1 MFSCCCEGAVTQ
13 AEGPAVAV
21 PPPPQVD
28 PVKAA
33 ADAEAEALKLA
44 QLEALKKMNVVRR
57 WCVKISTHEDFEF
70 VVFVLIFANI
80 VTLAMYNPLKSDSSR
95 YNFILDRIREPATLP
110 DADLTLT
117 LSLCSCGY
125 CTRALHCPHPLWLEC
140 TIYCWPQLQF
150 NMIGKSIRLPFQLCT

>member
-1 MFSCCCEGAVTQ
+1 MWSCCYEGAVTQ

-21 PPPPQVD
+21 PPPPQKD

-95 YNFILDRIREPATLP
+95 YNFILDRIRESATLP
-110 DADLTLT
+110 DAGFTFHLEFAFLWMLHKRVFNGLIFCGLRLQSIADLSF
-117 LSLCSCGY
+117 SL
-125 CTRALHCPHPLWLEC
+125 
-140 TIYCWPQLQF
+140 I
-150 NMIGKSIRLPFQLCT
+150 

>member
-1 MFSCCCEGAVTQ
+1 MWSCCYEGGVTQ

-21 PPPPQVD
+21 PPPPQTD

-70 VVFVLIFANI
+70 VVFILIFANI
-80 VTLAMYNPLKSDSSR
+80 VTLAMYNPLKSDSSG
-95 YNFILDRIREPATLP
+95 YNFILDRIREPAALP
-110 DADLTLT
+110 DADLTLHLDFVFLWT
-117 LSLCSCGY
+117 LHKRVFTGLI
-125 CTRALHCPHPLWLEC
+125 HPASSVQCFAGLN
-140 TIYCWPQLQF
+140 F
-150 NMIGKSIRLPFQLCT
+150 S

>member
-1 MFSCCCEGAVTQ
+1 MWSCCYEGGVTQ

-21 PPPPQVD
+21 PPPPQTD

-70 VVFVLIFANI
+70 VVFILIFANI
-80 VTLAMYNPLKSDSSR
+80 VTLAMYNPLKSDSSG
-95 YNFILDRIREPATLP
+95 YKFILDRIREPAALP
-110 DADLTLT
+110 DADLTLHLDFVFLWT
-117 LSLCSCGY
+117 LHKRVFTGLI
-125 CTRALHCPHPLWLEC
+125 HPASSVQCFAGLNFSR
-140 TIYCWPQLQF
+140 T
-150 NMIGKSIRLPFQLCT
+150 

>member
-1 MFSCCCEGAVTQ
+1 MADHSFHACFPEGALASPEASTLI
-13 AEGPAVAV
+13 V
-21 PPPPQVD
+21 PPPPPID

-95 YNFILDRIREPATLP
+95 YNYILDRIRELN
-110 DADLTLT
+110 
-117 LSLCSCGY
+117 S
-125 CTRALHCPHPLWLEC
+125 HH
-140 TIYCWPQLQF
+140 
-150 NMIGKSIRLPFQLCT
+150 FQHHLLVA

>member
-1 MFSCCCEGAVTQ
+1 VTQ

-21 PPPPQVD
+21 PPPPQTD

-70 VVFVLIFANI
+70 VVFILIFANI
-80 VTLAMYNPLKSDSSR
+80 VTLAMYNPLKSDSSG
-95 YNFILDRIREPATLP
+95 YNFILDRIREPAALP
-110 DADLTLT
+110 DADLTLHLEFVFLWT
-117 LSLCSCGY
+117 LHKRVFTGLI
-125 CTRALHCPHPLWLEC
+125 HPASSVQCFAGLNFSR
-140 TIYCWPQLQF
+140 T
-150 NMIGKSIRLPFQLCT
+150 

>member
-1 MFSCCCEGAVTQ
+1 LWSCCYEGGVTQ

-21 PPPPQVD
+21 PPPPQTD

-70 VVFVLIFANI
+70 VVFILIFANI
-80 VTLAMYNPLKSDSSR
+80 VTLAMYNPLKSDSSG
-95 YNFILDRIREPATLP
+95 YNFILDRIREPAALP
-110 DADLTLT
+110 DADLTLHLEFVFLWT
-117 LSLCSCGY
+117 LHKRVFTGLI
-125 CTRALHCPHPLWLEC
+125 HPASSVQCFAGLNFSR
-140 TIYCWPQLQF
+140 T
-150 NMIGKSIRLPFQLCT
+150 

>member
-1 MFSCCCEGAVTQ
+1 MWSCCYEGGVTQ

-21 PPPPQVD
+21 PPPPQTD

-70 VVFVLIFANI
+70 VVFILIFANI
-80 VTLAMYNPLKSDSSR
+80 VTLAMYNPLKSDSSG
-95 YNFILDRIREPATLP
+95 YNFILDRIREPAALP
-110 DADLTLT
+110 DADLTLHLDFVFLWT
-117 LSLCSCGY
+117 LHKRVFTGLI
-125 CTRALHCPHPLWLEC
+125 HPASSVQCFAGLNFSR
-140 TIYCWPQLQF
+140 T
-150 NMIGKSIRLPFQLCT
+150 

>member
-1 MFSCCCEGAVTQ
+1 MLSCHCEGAVTQ

-21 PPPPQVD
+21 PPPPQID

-80 VTLAMYNPLKSDSSR
+80 VTLAMYNPLKSDSSG
-95 YNFILDRIREPATLP
+95 YNFILDRIREPAALP
-110 DADLTLT
+110 DADL
-117 LSLCSCGY
+117 
-125 CTRALHCPHPLWLEC
+125 ALHLEFAFLWMLHKRVFSSLIHSRLNVHSIASLRFCP
-140 TIYCWPQLQF
+140 T
-150 NMIGKSIRLPFQLCT
+150 